1 MSEVRCPMCGK
12 PNPEEVENCAYCQA
26 RLKPLDLG
34 SASPSAN
41 IPEVPGWLSSLRDSD
56 PDQPQGGVESEPAPD
71 WLTGMRSETSSE
83 EGEEAEAEQLDYSGV
98 AADADR
104 QVPEWLRG
112 ILPESET
119 VSAPVVP
126 SNVEVEPHEAA
137 EAESVEMSEQDW
149 FSRFNQTPSEPP
161 PNEPV
166 PLPDWLSGYDK
177 PAVSQEIPAQ
187 ESEVAQP
194 LAEEAPSELP
204 LDQAAALPDWLAGF
218 DQPVSELESQSVEQ
232 QEAQPYAEETTS
244 ESSLPDWMAEQA
256 LPLTPEWHTP
266 LEAPIVEAPLAE
278 SPLQDKDEIFSSE
291 EIPEK
296 PQPDFAAEEI
306 SFPDWLKGI
315 SQETNSPL
323 VQALEE
329 QPPVVPQ
336 WPRASQEQ
344 APGTI
349 QPEPDTGQP
358 AALPDWL
365 AAAEKS
371 LQTEGDQSGLPEWL
385 GQASTTSQAAPS
397 YMGTGDETP
406 SWLPPS
412 VESQNLQP
420 ETPASGSVAPF
431 EFSDMGSET
440 EMVAA
445 TENAAE
451 SRPDDITATDLSW
464 LDEMEASLP
473 GMTFSSDRA
482 ASPDALGT
490 TPGPLPAA
498 PSEAYPPAS
507 PLPAWLTQATVPDQ
521 PQVADETQEP
531 DESGLAPVEMP
542 SWLKSMQ
549 PTATMDAQAKA
560 QAERDQIEGS
570 GPLIGLKG
578 ILPAEPDIVQAAK
591 PPVYSMKLR
600 VTDLQQ
606 THAAML
612 AELVQAEGDVK
623 ALPSAPLF
631 TSQGL
636 FRVSIAL
643 ALIGVILFSMATG
656 LDLLIQPK
664 LTQEVIT
671 ASQLIAA
678 LPSNVPAL
686 VVVDYAPGF
695 SGDVGPLLASVVD
708 HLATKNETMALVST
722 LPTGPFQAESLISQV
737 KTRPGL
743 ETVPVNYTN
752 LGFLPGGSTGI
763 LAFIQDPAG
772 TLPGSA
778 WNTTPA
784 LNNIHTLADFAL
796 LVVATENPETA
807 RMWIEQVRTVVP
819 NIPIVMALSAQAEPL
834 VRPYYDASPQQVQGL
849 LGGYSAA
856 VLYDTALGR
865 TTGTAA
871 MWSPFAA
878 GLTAAI
884 FLMVIGLLVNLLLG
898 YLARAKEK
906 ARSNEKT

>member
-1 MSEVRCPMCGK
+1 
-12 PNPEEVENCAYCQA
+12 
-26 RLKPLDLG
+26 
-34 SASPSAN
+34 
-41 IPEVPGWLSSLRDSD
+41 
-56 PDQPQGGVESEPAPD
+56 
-71 WLTGMRSETSSE
+71 
-83 EGEEAEAEQLDYSGV
+83 
-98 AADADR
+98 
-104 QVPEWLRG
+104 
-112 ILPESET
+112 
-119 VSAPVVP
+119 
-126 SNVEVEPHEAA
+126 
-137 EAESVEMSEQDW
+137 
-149 FSRFNQTPSEPP
+149 
-161 PNEPV
+161 
-166 PLPDWLSGYDK
+166 
-177 PAVSQEIPAQ
+177 
-187 ESEVAQP
+187 
-194 LAEEAPSELP
+194 
-204 LDQAAALPDWLAGF
+204 
-218 DQPVSELESQSVEQ
+218 
-232 QEAQPYAEETTS
+232 
-244 ESSLPDWMAEQA
+244 MAEQA
-256 LPLTPEWHTP
+256 LPLTPEWQTP
-266 LEAPIVEAPLAE
+266 LEAPSVGAPLAE
-278 SPLQDKDEIFSSE
+278 SPLQDKDEIFPSE

-315 SQETNSPL
+315 SQETNTPL
-323 VQALEE
+323 VQGLEE

-344 APGTI
+344 APGII

-358 AALPDWL
+358 AELPDWL

-385 GQASTTSQAAPS
+385 GQAGFASQAAS
-397 YMGTGDETP
+397 SHTGTGDETP

-431 EFSDMGSET
+431 EFSDMESEM

-473 GMTFSSDRA
+473 GMTFTSDQA
-482 ASPDALGT
+482 APPDAMGT

-521 PQVADETQEP
+521 PQTADETQEP
-531 DESGLAPVEMP
+531 DELGLAPVEMP

-549 PTATMDAQAKA
+549 PTATMDAQAIA
-560 QAERDQIEGS
+560 QAERDQIEGA

-623 ALPSAPLF
+623 ALPSTPLF

-636 FRVSIAL
+636 FRVLIAV
-643 ALIGVILFSMATG
+643 ALIGVILFSMAAG
-656 LDLLIQPK
+656 LDLLVQPK

-743 ETVPVNYTN
+743 ETVPVQYAN

-778 WNTTPA
+778 WSTPA

-906 ARSNEKT
+906 ARSNEKA